1 MTRKYLWLGLSVL
14 LVAALALSS
23 CAKTAT
29 PTQTLTTTQTQT
41 QTTQVT
47 TTTTTTTSA
56 PSTTSTTAAGTPVYG
71 GTLNLYTVK
80 SDHNPSGWDIPM
92 TSDLGAAAVWANPV
106 LEWLTVG
113 DIEKYGAEGSKEY
126 PFNTYE
132 VVPEQYLGGELATS
146 WEVAS
151 NPLRYIF
158 HLRKGVMFTGNA
170 KIGMAPR
177 ELTADDVVASEK
189 RSISRPGFA
198 GSFTWLKSITATDRY
213 TVTWELNSFFANW
226 PWRIGCGTALGAV
239 MAPETVA
246 AGPTDWHNLVGTG
259 PFTLK
264 DYIDGV
270 GATYVKNPNYWG
282 TTTINGKSYQTPFI
296 DELRYPIITDESTLI
311 SAVRTGKIDWAP
323 KIKSIYAG
331 TLASSAPALIQTKY
345 LGGQILFYR
354 ENRLTSQYLSN
365 KTLRQAL
372 MIGTDLNAIAKT
384 VYGGGEVVSWPLEST
399 VPGYTPLDQMPASQ
413 KQLYTYDAAKAK
425 QMIIDAGYPNG
436 FPLEIATATSDSAQL
451 DIANALVD
459 MWSKINVKATIK
471 ILDSTVA
478 ANEYNDV
485 SYKDGLLYAFGD
497 VNPFVSFNQYR
508 SDVAGAT
515 YAKTGEPV
523 DFTAMYWAASGTSDA
538 TQRTA
543 LIKALN
549 LAAIDDAGTIPF
561 TNAYVLNCYWPW
573 IKNYYGEVE
582 ASYYNQMPMVKI
594 MWIDQNMKKNMGK

>member
-1 MTRKYLWLGLSVL
+1 MTRKILWLSLSVIM
-14 LVAALALSS
+14 VAALALSS
-23 CAKTAT
+23 CTKTAPT
-29 PTQTLTTTQTQT
+29 TQTLTTTQTQT

-56 PSTTSTTAAGTPVYG
+56 VTTSSTSSNTPVYG

-80 SDHNPSGWDIPM
+80 GDHNPSGWDIPM

-113 DIEKYGAEGSKEY
+113 DIEKYGAEGSKQY

-132 VVPEQYLGGELATS
+132 VVPEQYLGGELAET

-189 RSISRPGFA
+189 RSITRAGFPA
-198 GSFTWLKSITATDRY
+198 SFATWLKSITATNRY
-213 TVTWELNSFFANW
+213 TVTWEFTNFFANW

-246 AGPTDWHNLVGTG
+246 ADPTDWRNLVGTG
-259 PFTLK
+259 PFILK
-264 DYIDGV
+264 DYIAGV
-270 GATYVKNPNYWG
+270 AATYDKNPNYWG
-282 TTTINGKSYQTPFI
+282 STTINGKQYQTPFI
-296 DELRYPIITDESTLI
+296 SELRYPIISDESTLI
-311 SAVRTGKIDWAP
+311 SALRVGKIDWAP
-323 KIKSIYAG
+323 RIKSIYAT
-331 TLASSAPALIQTKY
+331 TLASSAPALIQNKY

-354 ENRLTSQYLSN
+354 ENRLKSQYLSN

-384 VYGGGEVVSWPLEST
+384 VYGGGEVVSWPIESS
-399 VPGYTPLDQMPASQ
+399 VPGYTPVDQMPAVQ
-413 KQLYTYDAAKAK
+413 KQLFTYDAAKAK

-436 FPLEIATATSDSAQL
+436 FPLEIATATSDSAQI

-478 ANEYNDV
+478 ANVYNDV

-523 DFTAMYWAASGTSDA
+523 DFTAMYWAASAESDQ
-538 TQRTA
+538 TKRTDM
-543 LIKALN
+543 IKQLN
-549 LAAIDDAGTIPF
+549 LAAIEDAGTIPF
-561 TNAYVLNCYWPW
+561 TNAYILNCYWPW
-573 IKNYYGEVE
+573 LKNYYGEVE

-594 MWIDQNMKKNMGK
+594 MWIDQTMKKSLGK